1 MRRGR
6 RESHR
11 LVRVGEQMRHL
22 LAEYLVRGG
31 WHDPRLEGRSVTVS
45 EVEVSPDLRHANVYV
60 SELGRPVS
68 AEVQAA
74 LEAAAGRL
82 AGRLAREM
90 HLRFAPRLRFVPD
103 RRFEVA
109 DRIERLLREARARE
123 LRPMAGEEN
132 EGE

>member
-6 RESHR
+6 RGSHR
-11 LVRVGEQMRHL
+11 PLRVGEQMRHL
-22 LAEYLVRGG
+22 LAEYLLRGEP
-31 WHDPRLEGRSVTVS
+31 HDPRLEGHSITVS

-68 AEVQAA
+68 PEVQAA
-74 LEAAAGRL
+74 LEKAAGRL

-90 HLRFAPRLRFVPD
+90 HLKYAPRLRFVPD

-109 DRIERLLREARARE
+109 DRIERLLREAKARE
-123 LRPMAGEEN
+123 LRPAAGEES
-132 EGE
+132 EGG